1 MWIYLVDFKWSWRD
15 YYLVVY
21 WRFPDVWV
29 RDTSVEMSTVTP
41 PHLSD
46 GLFQAFMHQRCT
58 FCGGTNIHLLA
69 TEWTVE
75 VEM

>member
-15 YYLVVY
+15 
-21 WRFPDVWV
+21 VWV
-29 RDTSVEMSTVTP
+29 RDTSVEMSMVTP
-41 PHLSD
+41 PHLSN
-46 GLFQAFMHQRCT
+46 GLFQAFMHQRGT

-69 TEWTVE
+69 TKWTVE